1 MIIHRAFVREV
12 LQTCAGVATILIS
25 IFFVVRLVG
34 LLDQAAA
41 GSIAMDRVLVLLLL
55 KLITYLDLIVP
66 LVIYISTLLVMGR
79 WIRDNE
85 LTVINACGGGMSAFL
100 RPLVVLFAIVGSV
113 VAVLSLYLS
122 PLAAKTVHVMEFTD
136 KNRSDMTN
144 IVPGVFVETK
154 RGNGVYFVE
163 SHNAQTSES
172 RNIFIYTA
180 GENQDDVVV
189 ATTGRR
195 ATDAQTN
202 ADFLALDDGSRYSI
216 AAEDDQYTLLDFES
230 YSLRLKTRPSA
241 ARIGLPVKA
250 RPVTTL
256 IEQSGQ
262 SGHQRAAAGE
272 LHWRIAK
279 IIMLPILMI
288 FALCFSSQTYRKK
301 RFPGMIPA
309 LLVYFAYFNMMGAG
323 VALIRREALH
333 PNLSLWAI
341 HLLFLTAAVYF
352 FARRRRN
359 LRLLPG
365 LKT

>member
-34 LLDQAAA
+34 LLDQAAE

-85 LTVINACGGGMSAFL
+85 LTVINACGGGISIFL
-100 RPLVVLFAIVGSV
+100 RPVVVLFAIVGSL

-122 PLAAKTVHVMEFTD
+122 PLADKTVRVLEFTD
-136 KNRSDMTN
+136 KNRSDITA
-144 IVPGVFVETK
+144 IVPGVFTETR

-163 SHNAQTSES
+163 SHNPETGELS
-172 RNIFIYTA
+172 NIFIYTSS
-180 GENQDDVVV
+180 ENQDDVVV
-189 ATTGRR
+189 AKTGHKTT
-195 ATDAQTN
+195 DEQTN
-202 ADFLALDDGSRYSI
+202 ADFLVLDGGSRYSV
-216 AAEDDQYTLLDFES
+216 AAGDTQYTLLDFES
-230 YSLRLKTRPSA
+230 YSLRLKSRPNASH
-241 ARIGLPVKA
+241 IGLPVKA

-256 IEQSGQ
+256 IEQSGR
-262 SGHQRAAAGE
+262 QRAAAGE
-272 LHWRIAK
+272 LHFRFAK
-279 IIMLPILMI
+279 IVMLPILMI
-288 FALCFSSQTYRKK
+288 FALCFSSRTYRKK

-309 LLVYFAYFNMMGAG
+309 LLVYFVYFNTMGVG
-323 VALIRREALH
+323 VALIQRGALH
-333 PNLSLWAI
+333 PHLSLWAI
-341 HLLFLTAAVYF
+341 HLLFLMAAIYLF
-352 FARRRRN
+352 RRRSHN

-365 LKT
+365 LTA

>member
-34 LLDQAAA
+34 LLDQAAE
-41 GSIAMDRVLVLLLL
+41 GSIAMERVLVLLLL

-66 LVIYISTLLVMGR
+66 LVIYISTLLVMSR

-85 LTVINACGGGMSAFL
+85 LTVINACGVGMNTFL
-100 RPLVVLFAIVGSV
+100 RPVVVLFAITGSV

-122 PLAAKTVHVMEFTD
+122 PLSAETVRVMEFTD
-136 KNRSDMTN
+136 KNRSDMTG
-144 IVPGVFVETK
+144 IVPGVFTETK
-154 RGNGVYFVE
+154 QGNGVYFVE
-163 SHNAQTSES
+163 SRHPETGIFK
-172 RNIFIYTA
+172 NIFIYTA

-189 ATTGRR
+189 AASGYRTT
-195 ATDAQTN
+195 DEQTN
-202 ADFLALDDGSRYSI
+202 TDFLELVDGSRYSG
-216 AAEDDQYTLLDFES
+216 AAGDDQYTLLDFDS
-230 YSLRLKTRPSA
+230 YSLRLKPRPNA
-241 ARIGLPVKA
+241 DNIGLPVKA
-250 RPVTTL
+250 RPTTTL
-256 IEQSGQ
+256 LEQ

-279 IIMLPILMI
+279 IVMLPILMV

-309 LLVYFAYFNMMGAG
+309 LLVYFAYFNALG
-323 VALIRREALH
+323 VGIALIKRGEFH
-333 PNLSLWAI
+333 PHLSLWAI
-341 HLLFLTAAVYF
+341 HLLFLTAAAYL
-352 FARRRRN
+352 FARRSRN

-365 LKT
+365 LRA